1 MTTSII
7 EEIKDKLDI
16 AQEIGRYVELHQAGG
31 RLKGLCPFHTE
42 KTASFFVFPEAA
54 RWKCFGCGASG
65 DIFDFVMRREG
76 WDMGEA
82 IRQLAQRAGVVIQ
95 PQSPEQRRA
104 VEVQRSREAVLAAAA
119 EWLHKNLL
127 AEVDGQT
134 GAGLAYALKRGL
146 TEETIKAHGLG
157 FFGEDWGGLR
167 AGLLERGIAVDAPAA
182 VALVGF
188 KGDVAAWW
196 SKTGLE
202 GNPPQDWVQASKVP
216 AMPPGLLIYPHVLR
230 GRVIYLSGRRIEVT
244 GDMPKSWNPRREL
257 AGEKRPFFN
266 ALWGKASPHAVI
278 VEGQM
283 CALTLAQW
291 GIPALALAGC
301 EA

>member
-1 MTTSII
+1 MQII

-16 AQEIGRYVELHQAGG
+16 AREIGRYVELHQAGG
-31 RLKGLCPFHTE
+31 RLKGICPFHTE
-42 KTASFFVFPEAA
+42 KTASFFVFPDSA

-65 DIFDFVMRREG
+65 DLLDFVMRREG

-82 IRQLAQRAGVVIQ
+82 IRQLAGRAGVVIQ

-104 VEVQRSREAVLAAAA
+104 VELQRGREAVFAAAA
-119 EWLHKNLL
+119 EWLHANLMGEKD
-127 AEVDGQT
+127 APAS
-134 GAGLAYALKRGL
+134 AGLVYARDTRKL
-146 TEETIKAHGLG
+146 TEETIKLHGLG
-157 FFGEDWGGLR
+157 YFGEDWGALRTGLQ
-167 AGLLERGIAVDAPAA
+167 ARGIALTAPAA

-196 SKTGLE
+196 TGAGLE
-202 GNPPQDWVQASKVP
+202 GNPPQEWVQAGKVP

-266 ALWGKASPHAVI
+266 ALWGKPSPQAVI

-283 CALTLAQW
+283 CAITLGMW